1 MTSILTNNSAMIALQ
16 NLRQTN
22 NSLGDVQSQIS
33 TGKKYATAKD
43 NAAIWSIAAVMES
56 DVSGF
61 KGVSDALALGE
72 STVAVARS
80 GAEAVTDLLNQMKER
95 IVAAQADNVDRD
107 KVDADV
113 QALKEQIS
121 ATVSG
126 SQFNGLNLLDGSAGA
141 TVDVLSSLNRAG
153 GAVTSDDI
161 TINTQDLTT
170 TARTLKAATE
180 MTGTDGLAADGAYGS
195 ITLDGNGGTND
206 DMAVTL
212 VNTVT
217 YAEGDVLEFKV
228 GNNVATYTVTADDLT
243 GAATA
248 DDVNNVAAG
257 LAGAINSA
265 GFGMTVTVAANALT
279 LTNTDAT
286 QKTVEFGSYSAGAG
300 GLAALNNLNVST
312 QADAAQALSDI
323 DGLIDIATSAASS
336 FGSAQKRIEIQS
348 EFIKDISDNL
358 KSGIGAIADA
368 DMEEASAR
376 LQALQVQQQLG
387 GQALSI
393 ANQQPQGILSLFR

>member
-217 YAEGDVLEFKV
+217 YAEGDVLEFNV
-228 GNNVATYTVTADDLT
+228 GSNVATYTVTADDLT